1 MVGFKNKLPF
11 FLSGSTAGLD
21 APQAGAVFVGHG
33 WNRTAAAP
41 TSEGREGW
49 QLAGELRSWHWPD
62 TSKKDQNEINIPT
75 AHIFFICL
83 FHVGIFFLQ
92 LWFYANTQI
101 EAVMVPQYQSLFIV
115 SKLKYTEQYKI
126 KQNIFIL
133 YIYNI
138 KWFCSEH
145 LKSTIVK

>member
-1 MVGFKNKLPF
+1 M
-11 FLSGSTAGLD
+11 
-21 APQAGAVFVGHG
+21 
-33 WNRTAAAP
+33 
-41 TSEGREGW
+41 
-49 QLAGELRSWHWPD
+49 
-62 TSKKDQNEINIPT
+62 
-75 AHIFFICL
+75 
-83 FHVGIFFLQ
+83 Q

-126 KQNIFIL
+126 KRNIFIL

-138 KWFCSEH
+138 KWFRSEH